1 VPYVRI
7 NLLIA
12 TRWKPLPPRH
22 FCGNQAYHYT
32 FAAPIPRGSLLR
44 GVMLSTS
51 IIAHTTPSAS
61 LIRILPISDF
71 NPYTEGLWHSR
82 IDPAYLPDLPQFTL
96 RFLLYMPSSSLRQ
109 AVSLH
114 SSVSSRNV
122 LVFAHNVKA
131 RHLLH
136 CPRHFRLISQRT
148 GDFPKLQCS
157 LYATACKFAR
167 PTEVASYTFVRIW
180 VLLLPSFPVIGHPH
194 TSRI

>member
-1 VPYVRI
+1 MAIRHIIILSQLLFQGFFAKRGYVVH
-7 NLLIA
+7 L
-12 TRWKPLPPRH
+12 
-22 FCGNQAYHYT
+22 YHRSYH
-32 FAAPIPRGSLLR
+32 PIRQSD
-44 GVMLSTS
+44 
-51 IIAHTTPSAS
+51 
-61 LIRILPISDF
+61 RILPISDF

-96 RFLLYMPSSSLRQ
+96 RFLLYMPSSLLRQ

-122 LVFAHNVKA
+122 SVFAHNVKA
-131 RHLLH
+131 QHLLH